1 MIKVTNLT
9 KKYGDRFAI
18 NNISF
23 EVNDGEVVGF
33 LGPNGAGKTTTM
45 NIITGYISSTSG
57 TAEIDG
63 YDILENPTEAKKQ
76 IGYLPEF
83 PPLYLEM
90 TVNEYL
96 GFIYDLKKCE
106 LKKKDH
112 IDEICRVVKI
122 TDAQKRLIKNLSKGY
137 RQRVGIAGALVGNP
151 KVVIFDEPTNGLDPR
166 QIIDI
171 RNLIKKLGE
180 DHTVILSTHILSE
193 VKTICD
199 RILIINEGKI
209 VADTK
214 TENLE
219 AEIKGNRRLEIKVD
233 GPESQ
238 VLSTLKKIPG
248 VSFVTVENSYG
259 NGVSSFLVE
268 SQNDADVR
276 KPVFYAMAKAGW
288 PIISM
293 DYLSGNIEDI
303 FISVVDEDDE
313 KKAAEA
319 ETKEKPV
326 KPDKK

>member
-1 MIKVTNLT
+1 MIKDTNLT
-9 KKYGDRFAI
+9 KKYGDRYAI
-18 NNISF
+18 DNISF

-63 YDILENPTEAKKQ
+63 FDILENPTEAKKQ

-96 GFIYDLKKCE
+96 GFIYDLKKCT
-106 LKKKDH
+106 LKKKEH

-199 RILIINEGKI
+199 RILIINEGKL

-214 TENLE
+214 TDNLE
-219 AEIKGNRRLEIKVD
+219 SEIKGKRKLDIKVD

-248 VSFVTVENSYG
+248 VSFVAVENSFG
-259 NGVSSFLVE
+259 DGVSSYLIE
-268 SQNDADVR
+268 SQDDVDVR

-288 PIISM
+288 PIVSM

-319 ETKEKPV
+319 VEKSTKS
-326 KPDKK
+326 DKK

>member
-9 KKYGDRFAI
+9 KKYGERYAI

-96 GFIYDLKKCE
+96 GFIFDLKKCT

-199 RILIINEGKI
+199 RIIIINEGKI
-209 VADTK
+209 VADT
-214 TENLE
+214 
-219 AEIKGNRRLEIKVD
+219 RR
-233 GPESQ
+233 P
-238 VLSTLKKIPG
+238 TLKQRSKETEDLKSKLTVQSHRYSRHSRKFQ
-248 VSFVTVENSYG
+248 VSHMLQLRRHTETAYLHSLLRARMTPMSESPCFMQWQKADG
-259 NGVSSFLVE
+259 LSF
-268 SQNDADVR
+268 Q
-276 KPVFYAMAKAGW
+276 W
-288 PIISM
+288 II
-293 DYLSGNIEDI
+293 
-303 FISVVDEDDE
+303 
-313 KKAAEA
+313 
-319 ETKEKPV
+319 
-326 KPDKK
+326 